1 MIEFADL
8 SSYQAGAD
16 LAAYAAAGHDRVLLK
31 ATEGTGYTNP
41 HFAGWWAAAGR
52 LGLARGAYHYA
63 KPSAGRAPADEVR
76 HFLAAVQA
84 AGGLGPRDWLCLDVE
99 DPAAK
104 ASSGGRHA
112 ADLAAALA
120 DAGHPAGLIYTGTW
134 WARPAGLTA
143 ATLPPGWRRL
153 HLADYGRGADDAVP
167 LPPGWDRG
175 QVVARQYT
183 SGARQ
188 AGIPGG
194 SDRSRVLRDWLPI
207 PTTVEAPV
215 TDVVLTPAQLE
226 AVADTVLARG
236 WEQAT
241 ERPPGAAPD
250 WYPPRQAHIGGL
262 WRRTYEMVGQ
272 ALALLTS
279 VLTEV
284 RAVRTAL
291 ATMVDPSHPAAAI
304 LTDPSAAAATPTVD
318 DLVAAA
324 GRLDL
329 ADAVRLAGAAS
340 ARAAALIPASN
351 HPEETP

>member
-1 MIEFADL
+1 MTEFGDL

-16 LAAYAAAGHDRVLLK
+16 LTAYAAAGHDRVLLK

-41 HFAGWWAAAGR
+41 HFASWWRAAGQ

-63 KPSAGRAPADEVR
+63 KPSAGTRPADEVR

-104 ASSGGRHA
+104 TPAGGRHA
-112 ADLAAALA
+112 TGLAAALVA
-120 DAGHPAGLIYTGTW
+120 AGHPGGLIYTGTW

-143 ATLPPGWRRL
+143 AMLPPGWRRL
-153 HLADYGRGADDAVP
+153 HLADYGRTADDAVP

-175 QVVARQYT
+175 QVAGRQYT

-188 AGIPGG
+188 AGIPGP

-207 PTTVEAPV
+207 TTLEAPV

-241 ERPPGAAPD
+241 ERPAGAAAD

-272 ALALLTS
+272 ALTGITQI
-279 VLTEV
+279 LTEV
-284 RAVRTAL
+284 RAVRAAM

-304 LTDPSAAAATPTVD
+304 LTDPSTPAAAPTVD

-329 ADAVRLAGAAS
+329 ADAIRLAGAAS
-340 ARAAALIPASN
+340 ARAAALIPAST